1 MTNENGLPTQNDLL
15 NNSEVIEI
23 TLAQPTAG
31 TTMSDLIEEDKPTD
45 FSQFTKKEFVSLM
58 KDLSREEDFKKVDRL
73 LKEVKPLYDAI
84 RDAEKQSA
92 LLRFLEAGGIKDDFD
107 YRIDELDLQFD
118 ATLKL
123 VRDRRNL
130 YYKNLEEKKAEAL
143 RTKNE
148 LLEKLR
154 VLVDGE
160 DSPTAFHQF
169 KDIQKE
175 WKNSGPVPASHAKE
189 IWASYNAIV
198 DRFYDHRNIY
208 FELKELDRKKNLE
221 TKRELVAKAERL
233 LSEKSIPVAVRELNE
248 LHNDFKHVG
257 PVPKDEQEVLW
268 QQFKGASDR
277 VYAKRDEFVAT
288 LHAELSKNMEV
299 KLLLGEQVAG
309 FGTFTSDKIR
319 EWNQKTI
326 EILELQKKWDS
337 TGGVPRSK
345 QKDVNKKFWTP
356 FKQFFHNKSVFFKKL
371 DEDRNQNL
379 KLKEDIVAKAVALKD
394 SVDWDNTSNE
404 LKALQAQWKEIGP
417 VPEKQREK
425 IFAQFKQACDYFFH
439 QLRGLQSK
447 ANQEQAEN
455 LAKKESLIDEL
466 QQLLETK
473 TATLDAIRTLQ
484 LRFNEIG
491 FVPKKD
497 VASVRSRFNDM
508 VSMVLSSIEN
518 LSIEDRHNAALEIQL
533 TGLKS
538 DPQADRKIIYKEQ
551 AVRKQISKVENDIAV
566 LRNNLAFFERSKN
579 ADQMKGEYGKKVEEL
594 TGHLQHLKKQL
605 KMLNQI

>member
-1 MTNENGLPTQNDLL
+1 MTNETGLPTQNDLL

-345 QKDVNKKFWTP
+345 QKDINKNFWTP
-356 FKQFFHNKSVFFKKL
+356 FKQFFYNKSVFFKKL

-394 SVDWDNTSNE
+394 SVDWDNTSTE

>member
-299 KLLLGEQVAG
+299 KLLL
-309 FGTFTSDKIR
+309 
-319 EWNQKTI
+319 
-326 EILELQKKWDS
+326 
-337 TGGVPRSK
+337 
-345 QKDVNKKFWTP
+345 
-356 FKQFFHNKSVFFKKL
+356 
-371 DEDRNQNL
+371 
-379 KLKEDIVAKAVALKD
+379 
-394 SVDWDNTSNE
+394 
-404 LKALQAQWKEIGP
+404 
-417 VPEKQREK
+417 
-425 IFAQFKQACDYFFH
+425 
-439 QLRGLQSK
+439 
-447 ANQEQAEN
+447 
-455 LAKKESLIDEL
+455 
-466 QQLLETK
+466 
-473 TATLDAIRTLQ
+473 
-484 LRFNEIG
+484 
-491 FVPKKD
+491 
-497 VASVRSRFNDM
+497 
-508 VSMVLSSIEN
+508 
-518 LSIEDRHNAALEIQL
+518 
-533 TGLKS
+533 
-538 DPQADRKIIYKEQ
+538 
-551 AVRKQISKVENDIAV
+551 
-566 LRNNLAFFERSKN
+566 
-579 ADQMKGEYGKKVEEL
+579 
-594 TGHLQHLKKQL
+594 
-605 KMLNQI
+605 